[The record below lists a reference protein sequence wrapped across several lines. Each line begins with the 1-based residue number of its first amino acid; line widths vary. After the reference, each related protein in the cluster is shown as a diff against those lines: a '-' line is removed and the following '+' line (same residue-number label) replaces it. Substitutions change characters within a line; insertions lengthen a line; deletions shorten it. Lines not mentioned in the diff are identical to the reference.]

1 MNKRIDEIRE
11 RCNKAT
17 YAQWKRHEVAD
28 YSEIHSEVLH
38 FDGSTPI
45 ALVKNVEDAEFI
57 AHSRTDI
64 PFLLNLLEEKEKE
77 LENLQSKNAKYIQ
90 ELEIVYS
97 IADNMA
103 NGIPG
108 AIDGYIEWKNAG
120 HTVYEEDD
128 I

>member
-77 LENLQSKNAKYIQ
+77 LENLQSENAKYIQ

-108 AIDGYIEWKNAG
+108 AIDGYIEAK
-120 HTVYEEDD
+120 E